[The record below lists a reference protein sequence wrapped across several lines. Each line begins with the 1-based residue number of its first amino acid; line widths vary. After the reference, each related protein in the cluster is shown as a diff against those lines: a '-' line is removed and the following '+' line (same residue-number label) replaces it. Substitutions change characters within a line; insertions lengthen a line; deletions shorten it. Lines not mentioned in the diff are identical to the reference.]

1 MTEDFTDPNS
11 IEVFAFH
18 LDGETPVN
26 IRKVF
31 FVVSEAES
39 SEQDITQTNSFDKLS
54 YKPFMIVAKLEIQ
67 TDEVLSQEI
76 SVFIS
81 EEERIDDSTAFDF
94 DAWSLV
100 TSSCKN
106 LAITSTQVYQLRMDF
121 TISMNFD
128 FRGNEKE
135 CMFFIQFQ

>member
-1 MTEDFTDPNS
+1 
-11 IEVFAFH
+11 
-18 LDGETPVN
+18 
-26 IRKVF
+26 
-31 FVVSEAES
+31 VSEAES
-39 SEQDITQTNSFDKLS
+39 SEQDTTQTTSFDNLS
-54 YKPFMIVAKLEIQ
+54 YKPLMIVAKLEIQ

-81 EEERIDDSTAFDF
+81 EEEAIDDSTAFHF

-128 FRGNEKE
+128 FRGNEEE